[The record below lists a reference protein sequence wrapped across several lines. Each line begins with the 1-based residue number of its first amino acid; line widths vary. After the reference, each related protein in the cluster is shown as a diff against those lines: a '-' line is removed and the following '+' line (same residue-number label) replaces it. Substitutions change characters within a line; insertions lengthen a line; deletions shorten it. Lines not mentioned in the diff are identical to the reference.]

1 MRSAA
6 SEFDRNTVQV
16 DFTSTTSLH
25 IVRGGSLIAATA
37 RDRNK
42 RGPAVAWM
50 MRPRAPGEGPA
61 SRPGRVP
68 PDLCASTTFALGAP
82 TIVRSR
88 AYRSAASEKGAPAM
102 NRRIFPAI
110 VFAMLG
116 ALLWP
121 PQAQAQLVH
130 YVDNVETCAG
140 LLPCYTAIMDAVN
153 AAMPSD
159 SIEVFPGVYH
169 EAAVFDRT
177 KNNIILRARIAAL

>member
-61 SRPGRVP
+61 SRSGRVP
-68 PDLCASTTFALGAP
+68 PDLCASTAFASLSADDGALRTLSMCCTRERGTGNESTYLSCP
-82 TIVRSR
+82 HFRLARCGSLAIASLTHPHNETPMDQQSCDRRARRRIVPHQRDGRSR
-88 AYRSAASEKGAPAM
+88 TVCVRDEL
-102 NRRIFPAI
+102 RIRI
-110 VFAMLG
+110 V
-116 ALLWP
+116 
-121 PQAQAQLVH
+121 VR
-130 YVDNVETCAG
+130 D
-140 LLPCYTAIMDAVN
+140 
-153 AAMPSD
+153 
-159 SIEVFPGVYH
+159 
-169 EAAVFDRT
+169 
-177 KNNIILRARIAAL
+177 